1 MHHSDHKKKKQM
13 EDRKEGRRKRGK
25 DEAGKRKT
33 GRRRK
38 MLRETIWMKMKRSLI
53 DQKWLLEKMKQS
65 SF

>member
-1 MHHSDHKKKKQM
+1 M

-25 DEAGKRKT
+25 DEVGKRKT

-38 MLRETIWMKMKRSLI
+38 MLRETIRMKMKWSLI
-53 DQKWLLEKMKQS
+53 DQMWLLEKMKQS